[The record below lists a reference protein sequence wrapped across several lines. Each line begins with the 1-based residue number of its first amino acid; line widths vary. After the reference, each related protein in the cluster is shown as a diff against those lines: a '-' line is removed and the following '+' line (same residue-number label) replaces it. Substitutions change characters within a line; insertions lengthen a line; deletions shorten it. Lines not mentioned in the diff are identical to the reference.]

1 MSAAANLPY
10 HLRQNKA
17 IDRNLF
23 VDLLQRVG
31 RYRNI
36 SDFQYV
42 GFGGPFLEDHKLM
55 HGALRLSK
63 LVSLEGSAEVAKR
76 QRFNQPVS
84 SLVLHEMTS
93 GDYLTQFD
101 FEQPSIVWFDYTDP
115 KSLGLQLGE
124 IELLVRKLNAGDVFK
139 VTLNATPETLGKPA
153 DATTDLRA
161 YRLERIR
168 ERAGPYCPASADE
181 DSVTTPNYPKTLL
194 KAIESAGKH
203 GLDTK
208 PHCIVMPL
216 TAFVYADG
224 QQMLTLTAIV
234 LDKGDA
240 QEFCAESRLGSWPFH
255 CHDWDHLRSISV
267 PQLSI
272 KERMHIESLL
282 PDETDVEAVFRSLG
296 YEIGPTPTEARQL
309 MQNFMRYY
317 RLYPWYS
324 RIVV

>member
-1 MSAAANLPY
+1 MSVAGNLPY

-42 GFGGPFLEDHKLM
+42 GFGGPYLEDHKLM
-55 HGALRLSK
+55 HGALRLRQ
-63 LVSLEGSAEVAKR
+63 LVSLEKRGEVVKR

-84 SLVLHEMTS
+84 GMTLHEMTS
-93 GDYLTQFD
+93 GDYLTKFD
-101 FEQPSIVWFDYTDP
+101 FEQPSIVWFDYTEP

-139 VTLNATPETLGKPA
+139 ITLNAAPEALGRPT
-153 DATTDLRA
+153 DPSTDLLDF
-161 YRLERIR
+161 RLERFR
-168 ERAGPYCPASADE
+168 ERAGSYCPSAVDA
-181 DSVTTPNYPKTLL
+181 DSVTTANYPKNLL
-194 KAIESAGKH
+194 KAIESAAKH

-208 PHCIVMPL
+208 PRCVLMPL

-224 QQMLTLTAIV
+224 QQMLTATAIV
-234 LDKGDA
+234 LEKVDLDKFG
-240 QEFCAESRLGSWPFH
+240 AESRLGSWPFH
-255 CHDWDHLRSISV
+255 SRDWADLRSISV

-272 KERMHIESLL
+272 KERILVESLL
-282 PDETDVEAVFRSLG
+282 PDETDVEAVFASLG
-296 YEIGPTPTEARQL
+296 FEIGPTPDEARLQ
-309 MQNFMRYY
+309 MQNFMHYY

-324 RIVV
+324 RVVL